1 LRRDESLADSA
12 AAHTRMI
19 EAIVSRD
26 ENAAVESAK
35 QLIAHLRTL
44 TP

>member
-1 LRRDESLADSA
+1 
-12 AAHTRMI
+12 MI

-26 ENAAVESAK
+26 ENSAVESAK